1 MYNILICD
9 DEKDIVNALKLYLT
23 DPEYRFYEAYNGEEA
38 VDIVSKEHIDLV
50 LMDIMMPKMDGI
62 VAMSLIRKTTNIPV
76 ILLTAKS
83 EDTDIILGLN
93 VGADDYITKPFNPME
108 VSARVRSQ
116 LRRYFYLGAGKPA
129 NADDQNDTGLMLT
142 VGGIELDDRSKTVR
156 VDGEEVSLTPKEF
169 EILKLFMSEPGKVFS
184 PKEIYSLVWKEAP
197 IGNEGTVA
205 VHIRHLR
212 EKTEINPAEPR
223 YIKVVF
229 GQGYIMQ
236 KQ

>member
-23 DPEYRFYEAYNGEEA
+23 DPEYRFYEAFNGEEA

-50 LMDIMMPKMDGI
+50 LMDIMMPKVDGI
-62 VAMSLIRKTTNIPV
+62 MAMSMIRRITNIPV

-129 NADDQNDTGLMLT
+129 DKADQNDNDQMLT

-169 EILKLFMSEPGKVFS
+169 DILKLFMSEPGKVFS
-184 PKEIYSLVWKEAP
+184 PKEIYSQVWNEAP

>member
-23 DPEYRFYEAYNGEEA
+23 DPEYRFYEAFNGEEA

-50 LMDIMMPKMDGI
+50 LMDIMMPKIDGI
-62 VAMSLIRKTTNIPV
+62 MAMSMIRKLTNIPV

-129 NADDQNDTGLMLT
+129 DKADQNDNDQMLT

-184 PKEIYSLVWKEAP
+184 PKEIYSQVWNEAP